1 MHQQIFVNLPVR
13 DLTRSRHFFE
23 SLGYGFNPQFTNDQG
38 GCLVLGENLF
48 VMLLVEPFFQ
58 TFTSKKVADATATT
72 EVIVCV
78 SCESRAQVEALVAKA
93 IALGATRP
101 RPPQDHGFM
110 YQDAQEHDLPLVRR
124 HAAGSRDVLCQDLSR
139 QRVTAVHRAP
149 GDYPP
154 ASRATC

>member
-13 DLTRSRHFFE
+13 DLKRSRHFFE
-23 SLGYGFNPQFTNDQG
+23 SLGYEFNPQFTNDQG

-58 TFTSKKVADATATT
+58 TFTSKKVADATSTT

-78 SCESRAQVEALVAKA
+78 SCDSRAQVEALVAKA

-101 RPPQDHGFM
+101 RPAQDHGFM
-110 YQDAQEHDLPLVRR
+110 YQDAYTDHDGHIWELVYMS
-124 HAAGSRDVLCQDLSR
+124 AA
-139 QRVTAVHRAP
+139 
-149 GDYPP
+149 PP
-154 ASRATC
+154 VAAAH

>member
-110 YQDAQEHDLPLVRR
+110 YQDAYTDLDGHIWELVYMS
-124 HAAGSRDVLCQDLSR
+124 AAP
-139 QRVTAVHRAP
+139 P
-149 GDYPP
+149 G
-154 ASRATC
+154 A